1 MGSEQK
7 KIGLALGGGS
17 ARGFAH
23 IGVLQVLAAEQI
35 PVDLVVGTSMGAVI
49 GAFYCAGI
57 DLFMLE
63 KMSCQM
69 QRSFW
74 IDWKFPRMG
83 LVGGEK
89 LEQLMSLLTKR
100 KTFAQL
106 EKKFAVVAT
115 DLRCGEKVVLQEGSV
130 ARAVRASAAIPGVF
144 HPVVEGDKV
153 LVDGGVVERVPAP
166 TARDIGADFV
176 IAVDVGIY
184 LGGVKPHHL
193 LDVITQSLDIMQ
205 RDLARYTLDA
215 ADVVVQPQLKEVSP
229 GHFHKAEVAIQ
240 KGREAA
246 QEALPQIKALL
257 GNERLY
263 EEAT

>member
-23 IGVLQVLAAEQI
+23 IGVLQVLEGAQI
-35 PVDLVVGTSMGAVI
+35 PIDLVVGTSMGAVI

-57 DLFMLE
+57 DLLLLE
-63 KMSCQM
+63 KMACQL
-69 QRSFW
+69 QRNFW
-74 IDWKFPRMG
+74 MDWTFPRLG
-83 LVGGEK
+83 LAAGDK
-89 LEQLMSLLTKR
+89 LEQLIFLLTKG

-106 EKKFAVVAT
+106 EKYFAVVAA
-115 DLRCGEKVVLQEGSV
+115 DLRSGEKVVLQKGSV

-144 HPVVEGDKV
+144 HPVEEGDKV

-166 TARDIGADFV
+166 TARDMGADFI

-184 LGGVKPHHL
+184 LGGEKPHHL

-205 RDLARYTLDA
+205 RDLCRYTLEA
-215 ADVVVQPQLKEVSP
+215 ADVVVQPQLKEISP
-229 GHFHKAEVAIQ
+229 GHFHKADIAIQ

-246 QEALPQIKALL
+246 YEVLPQIKALL
-257 GNERLY
+257 GKERLY